1 MKALD
6 GGWFAVYVYR
16 EIGNRHHLPHCH
28 VRWSGHESVVAL
40 PVLNRMAGAEV
51 PRVLRRA
58 LIVRIDKICTVW
70 NEINP
75 EHPIL

>member
-1 MKALD
+1 M
-6 GGWFAVYVYR
+6 
-16 EIGNRHHLPHCH
+16 
-28 VRWSGHESVVAL
+28 RWSGHESVVAL
-40 PVLNRMAGAEV
+40 PTLNRITGAEV

>member
-28 VRWSGHESVVAL
+28 VRWSGRESVVTMPA
-40 PVLNRMAGAEV
+40 LNRIAGAEL

-58 LIVRIDKICTVW
+58 LIVKIDIICAAW
-70 NEINP
+70 NEVNP

>member
-28 VRWSGHESVVAL
+28 VRWSGHESVVIL
-40 PVLNRMAGAEV
+40 PALNRIAGAEL

-58 LIVRIDKICTVW
+58 LVVEIDIICNAW